1 MQEYCA
7 RSLDETI
14 SKALKEKSTIF
25 IEGIKGCGKATTAKK
40 FSKGSFWLNEKNT
53 IELTEIDPF
62 VALNGEKPRAIAEFQ
77 NSPTLANSITEAM
90 EENCDKGQFILTA
103 SSDLSDGENF
113 SNIKEEQIAR
123 LFLRP
128 MSLTES
134 RESRRLVSFK
144 KLFDGEDIRLL
155 NKNKSATIQDLAFI
169 LCRGGWPKAV
179 TAQKAEALDATKNCC
194 NSLLC
199 SDPCQGNLLRGK
211 KQDTLQHILKSYS
224 MQISRGAPVSA
235 VRDKIC
241 EVTGKRLD
249 DKTMASYLETLQ
261 ALFVTEDLPSWS
273 PKMKSNATPRLAPA
287 RYLADPSIA
296 TNLLSVTPDIL
307 LGDLNYF
314 EMLFKNMCLRDL
326 RVYSSLFGAKLSH
339 YRDNL
344 GLECDVVAHLNE
356 DDWAAINIR
365 LGGQRRIEEAVEDLK
380 KLTSKVAEKKPIFT
394 MLVTAT
400 GMCYRRAD
408 GVYIVPLNCL
418 TY

>member
-1 MQEYCA
+1 MQEYYA
-7 RSLDETI
+7 RSLDVAIATSLE
-14 SKALKEKSTIF
+14 EKSVVL
-25 IEGIKGCGKATTAKK
+25 IEGIKGSGKARTAEK
-40 FSKGSFWLNEKNT
+40 FSKGSLWLNDKNT
-53 IELTEIDPF
+53 IELAEIDPF
-62 VALNGEKPRAIAEFQ
+62 VALSGEKPRALCEFQ
-77 NSPTLANSITEAM
+77 NAPTLANSITEAM

-134 RESRRLVSFK
+134 RESRTLVSFK

-155 NKNKSATIQDLAFI
+155 NKNKSATIQELAFL
-169 LCRGGWPKAV
+169 LCRGGWPEAV
-179 TAQKAEALDATKNCC
+179 TAPKGEALNATKNCC
-194 NSLLC
+194 NSFLLQ
-199 SDPCQGNLLRGK
+199 DYQGGVLRGK
-211 KQDTLQHILKSYS
+211 KLDTLQHILKSYS
-224 MQISRGAPVSA
+224 MLLSRDAPVSA
-235 VRDKIC
+235 VRDKIR

-249 DKTMASYLETLQ
+249 DKTMASYLGALQ
-261 ALFVTEDLPSWS
+261 ALFITEDLPSWS
-273 PKMKSNATPRLAPA
+273 PKMKSNATPRLTPA

-296 TNLLSVTPDIL
+296 TNLLSVTPDML
-307 LGDLNYF
+307 LRDLNYF
-314 EMLFKNMCLRDL
+314 EMLFKNMCVRDL

-394 MLVTAT
+394 MVVTAT

-418 TY
+418 TC